1 MDDKTAIGNS
11 YASILDQLFKVLVED
26 FIEASGNAPSEAQ
39 SVQSFKDG
47 LANARKARDAA
58 IAAL

>member
-26 FIEASGNAPSEAQ
+26 FIEASGNGPSEAQ

-47 LANARKARDAA
+47 LANAR
-58 IAAL
+58 LYGL